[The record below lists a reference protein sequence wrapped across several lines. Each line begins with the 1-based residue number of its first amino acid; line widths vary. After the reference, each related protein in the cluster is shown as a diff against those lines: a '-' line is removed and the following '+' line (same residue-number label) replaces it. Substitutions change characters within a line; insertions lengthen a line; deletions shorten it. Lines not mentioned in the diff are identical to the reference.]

1 VLNDFGFHEFGIP
14 LNPIKADLS
23 EPVIELDHSLNS
35 HIIERFKAAHLR
47 KRWRKEKKPISVG

>member
-1 VLNDFGFHEFGIP
+1 